1 MMIWQRHHKERFF
14 QSFTFFFVS
23 LTPSYTIY
31 YSSQSLC
38 ITNGL
43 RIRTNQGS
51 PNYQEGNGFPNNA
64 CQRRNWQRSEGGP
77 GRRDQTATVC
87 RRRKSHCSTWD
98 KHNFILMNN
107 WESLELGWDKCA
119 RAACVS
125 VSWQHLDCFQL
136 RIRAEP
142 RLLPG
147 SNSTLIIWGHNKTQ
161 FWGASFP
168 QDAAHFPFQL
178 YVWGAFAG
186 TLNSLCSA
194 HWKGEILKIIIVLLF
209 FVLDEFRY

>member
-1 MMIWQRHHKERFF
+1 MMIWQCDRKERFF
-14 QSFTFFFVS
+14 QSFAFFFFVS

-31 YSSQSLC
+31 YSSPSLC

-43 RIRTNQGS
+43 RIWTNQGS

-64 CQRRNWQRSEGGP
+64 CQRRYWQRSEGGP
-77 GRRDQTATVC
+77 GRGDQTATVC

-136 RIRAEP
+136 RIRTEP

-147 SNSTLIIWGHNKTQ
+147 SNSTLIIWGHNKTHFGEQ
-161 FWGASFP
+161 LSLKTPHIFSFS
-168 QDAAHFPFQL
+168 FM
-178 YVWGAFAG
+178 
-186 TLNSLCSA
+186 C
-194 HWKGEILKIIIVLLF
+194 
-209 FVLDEFRY
+209 

>member
-1 MMIWQRHHKERFF
+1 MPPQRKIFPELHTF
-14 QSFTFFFVS
+14 FFFVS
-23 LTPSYTIY
+23 LTLSYTIY

-64 CQRRNWQRSEGGP
+64 RQRRNWQRSDCGP
-77 GRRDQTATVC
+77 ERGDQTATVC

-119 RAACVS
+119 RAECVS
-125 VSWQHLDCFQL
+125 VSWQHLDSFQL
-136 RIRAEP
+136 RIRA
-142 RLLPG
+142 LLPG
-147 SNSTLIIWGHNKTQ
+147 CNGALIIWGSQ
-161 FWGASFP
+161 QDALWGASSP
-168 QDAAHFPFQL
+168 QDA
-178 YVWGAFAG
+178 
-186 TLNSLCSA
+186 N
-194 HWKGEILKIIIVLLF
+194 F
-209 FVLDEFRY
+209 FFFNRLPVCTHTALHDV

>member
-1 MMIWQRHHKERFF
+1 MIWQCRHKEGFF
-14 QSFTFFFVS
+14 FLPRASLLFFFVS
-23 LTPSYTIY
+23 LTLSYTIY

-43 RIRTNQGS
+43 SIRTNQGS
-51 PNYQEGNGFPNNA
+51 PNYQEGNGFLNIA
-64 CQRRNWQRSEGGP
+64 CQRRNWQRSECGP
-77 GRRDQTATVC
+77 GRGDQTATAC

-119 RAACVS
+119 RAACIS

-147 SNSTLIIWGHNKTQ
+147 SNGTLIIWGHNKT
-161 FWGASFP
+161 
-168 QDAAHFPFQL
+168 HFGEHL
-178 YVWGAFAG
+178 SLK
-186 TLNSLCSA
+186 TL
-194 HWKGEILKIIIVLLF
+194 HIF
-209 FVLDEFRY
+209 